1 MTKNS
6 NKTKSLPPRG
16 EVGGGL
22 RLLSLDALRGFD
34 MLFIMGGAGL
44 IAALAKWM
52 PCGFTE
58 MLAEQMDHV
67 EWDGLRHHDTIF
79 PLFLFI
85 AGISFPFSLQK
96 QMEKGKSMTSIYLK
110 ILRRG
115 LLLVLLGM
123 VYGGLLN
130 FNFETQRWPSVLG
143 RIGLAWMFAALI
155 FTSTGKKLW
164 PKVTVVPVILIA
176 YWLVS
181 AFVLAPGVD
190 PSVTDPLTREGNIAC
205 YIDRTLLGAHCYRP
219 DYDPE
224 GLFSTIPAIG
234 TAMLGMLTGLFVQRS
249 KPTGKTALVLFAA
262 GIVFAILGAA
272 WNTIYPINKA
282 LWSSSFVVA
291 VGAYSLIMFSLF
303 YYIIEVLGWRKWTL
317 FFTVIGM
324 NSITIYLGQRFI
336 NFSYTSERLFGGLV
350 KLMPEDSQ
358 SFFTSAAYIAVCWL
372 FLYFLYRKRVFLK
385 V

>member
-224 GLFSTIPAIG
+224 GLFSTIPAIC

>member
-1 MTKNS
+1 
-6 NKTKSLPPRG
+6 
-16 EVGGGL
+16 
-22 RLLSLDALRGFD
+22 

-44 IAALAKWM
+44 LAALAQWM
-52 PCGFTE
+52 PCDLTE
-58 MLAEQMDHV
+58 ALARQMEHV

-96 QMEKGKSMTSIYLK
+96 QLEKGKSMTSIYLK
-110 ILRRG
+110 IVRRG
-115 LLLVLLGM
+115 LMLVLLGM

-130 FNFETQRWPSVLG
+130 FNFDTQRIPSVLG

-155 FTSTGKKLW
+155 FTATGRKLW
-164 PKVTVVPVILIA
+164 PKVAVVPVILIA

-181 AFVLAPGVD
+181 AFVHAPDVS
-190 PSVTDPLTREGNIAC
+190 PSVEPLTREGNIAC

-224 GLFSTIPAIG
+224 GLFSTIPAIC
-234 TAMLGMLTGLFVQRS
+234 TAMLGMLTGLFVQCS
-249 KPTGKTALVLFAA
+249 KPTSRTALALLVA
-262 GIVFAILGAA
+262 GIVFALAGAA
-272 WNTIYPINKA
+272 WNVIYPINKA
-282 LWSSSFVVA
+282 LWSSSFVLAVA
-291 VGAYSLIMFSLF
+291 GYSLVMFALF
-303 YYIIEVLGWRKWTL
+303 YYIIEVLGWRKWSL

-336 NFSYTSERLFGGLV
+336 NFSYTSERLFSGLV
-350 KLMPEDSQ
+350 KLMPDNSQ
-358 SFFTSAAYIAVCWL
+358 AFFTQLAYIAVCWL